1 MTQKK
6 IKQEQEKIKWVLM
19 KSLGKKYI
27 NNNKKRNFNRNVDKK
42 TGESDRVK
50 KERKRKNNEGRHE
63 KRTKYKIKEQ
73 RVSKKRR
80 LEIYYASV

>member
-27 NNNKKRNFNRNVDKK
+27 NNNN
-42 TGESDRVK
+42 K
-50 KERKRKNNEGRHE
+50 KEILIETKTRKLERAIELRK
-63 KRTKYKIKEQ
+63 K
-73 RVSKKRR
+73 
-80 LEIYYASV
+80 